1 MFPSIRGIC
10 YPLFMIDVQRKK
22 VKHFNY
28 TGHAHELTFSC
39 YKRFPLLS
47 RDRTREWLIE
57 AIDKARKERGFSVFA
72 YVIMPEH
79 VHIIVS
85 SSKDEYDI
93 SWFLKS
99 VKQSVSRR
107 ASHWLIEHDPVWYSK
122 LCVVGKNR
130 KKVFRFWQPGGG
142 YDRNITKYATLLE
155 MINYIHHNP
164 VRRGLADNPVTWKW
178 SSSSWYEDGE
188 GVLCIDPLPE

>member
-1 MFPSIRGIC
+1 M
-10 YPLFMIDVQRKK
+10 MDVQRKK

-39 YKRFPLLS
+39 YRRLPLLS
-47 RDRTREWLIE
+47 RDRNRDWMIE
-57 AIDKARKERGFSVFA
+57 AIDRARKERDFSVLA

-85 SSKDEYDI
+85 SNKDEYDI

-99 VKQSVSRR
+99 IKQSVSRR
-107 ASHWLIEHDPVWYSK
+107 ASDWLMKHDPEWHSK
-122 LCVVGKNR
+122 LCFTRKDG

-142 YDRNITKYATLLE
+142 YDRNITKQTTLMN

-164 VRRGLADNPVTWKW
+164 VRRGFVEAPIDWKW
-178 SSSSWYEDGE
+178 SSAAWYEYGE
-188 GVLCIDPLPE
+188 GILCIDTLPE